1 MGGGRGSLVHRHT
14 GVPSQNI
21 PSLPISAPLSI
32 SLTCSVP
39 GIFRVFLFL
48 SLSRTLSVLLCV
60 LNWNP
65 RIPRRVASGRKTG
78 TFLPSPPHLIV
89 DREADNTSCWIRG
102 RAKFFPIFL
111 LWKLSWFPIFPSLN
125 IRWSYEELLF
135 PVIRIE
141 DLKILWEVFLK
152 WALNLKCFVIH
163 SRIWFVIC

>member
-21 PSLPISAPLSI
+21 PSLPISAPLYL

-39 GIFRVFLFL
+39 GIFLFFVSSSF

-78 TFLPSPPHLIV
+78 TFLLSPPHLIV

-102 RAKFFPIFL
+102 RAKFFPIFFVKTVVISYFSL
-111 LWKLSWFPIFPSLN
+111 LEHSVIFL
-125 IRWSYEELLF
+125 
-135 PVIRIE
+135 
-141 DLKILWEVFLK
+141 
-152 WALNLKCFVIH
+152 
-163 SRIWFVIC
+163 